1 MRALRPCDLD
11 VSPSSIHAL
20 VGQNGAGKSTLLG
33 IMAGRIRP
41 ASGSVEVFGADQSL
55 GDPRAARAAGVV
67 GIYQELT
74 TVPATTALENV
85 FLGQWPSRRGLLSKK
100 KMLGAFQQ
108 LCRRLGVLGGH
119 RSLLGRS
126 LCGECI
132 LDVLHGVAE
141 HRA

>member
-1 MRALRPCDLD
+1 VIVAPGREIAIRCRGVSMNYGAVRALRPCDLD

-67 GIYQELT
+67 GI
-74 TVPATTALENV
+74 
-85 FLGQWPSRRGLLSKK
+85 
-100 KMLGAFQQ
+100 
-108 LCRRLGVLGGH
+108 
-119 RSLLGRS
+119 
-126 LCGECI
+126 
-132 LDVLHGVAE
+132 
-141 HRA
+141 